1 MAQIKCVCISTERKT
16 SANNIHEC
24 QAALDGLAG
33 DIHQGQGPRQVSM
46 LPLDA
51 VETFFSEN
59 NESIRYGR
67 FGENLVIDGLDW
79 PSLRVGDLLRADTVL
94 LKIVRLGAGGPKSD
108 AYKGK
113 KVCAPMEK
121 KFIFCQILQEGT
133 LREGMAIAKEEQS

>member
-16 SANNIHEC
+16 SAQNIHEC
-24 QAALDGLAG
+24 RAALDGLAG

-51 VETFFSEN
+51 VQTFFSEN
-59 NESIRYGR
+59 STSIRYGR

-79 PSLRVGDLLRADTVL
+79 PSLQVGDLLRADTVL
-94 LKIVRLGAGGPKSD
+94 LKIIRLGAGGPKSD

-113 KVCAPMEK
+113 KVCTPMKK

-133 LREGMAIAKEEQS
+133 LREGMEIAKEDQS